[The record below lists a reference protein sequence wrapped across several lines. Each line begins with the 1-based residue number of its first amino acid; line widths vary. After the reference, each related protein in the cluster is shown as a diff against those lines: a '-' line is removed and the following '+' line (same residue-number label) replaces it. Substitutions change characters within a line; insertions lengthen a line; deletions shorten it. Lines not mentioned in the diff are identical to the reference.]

1 MLTLSE
7 ITVDLT
13 WLEYCKSP
21 KRLKKISHLTSFPV
35 LETPNPSFL
44 STDMKKNNNKNRHSL
59 SYSPVL
65 RDYLK

>member
-21 KRLKKISHLTSFPV
+21 KRLKKISDLTSCPV
-35 LETPNPSFL
+35 LETQNPSFL
-44 STDMKKNNNKNRHSL
+44 STDMKKTTKKDIR
-59 SYSPVL
+59 
-65 RDYLK
+65 